1 MTKAEFLSIASNYY
15 EELEALKE
23 LPNFYDYEKNLVDIW
38 QKFGNEF
45 IENHLNDG
53 SFTEDRRKKKL
64 LRSLEKSLS

>member
-45 IENHLNDG
+45 IENISMTALLQKTDV
-53 SFTEDRRKKKL
+53 KKL